1 MDSRFVKL
9 LLLAITVGLF
19 AGVALLANIK
29 NELSILIRRTVN
41 IELAVENI
49 REEVSSVSLAV
60 DNIESGVSSIE
71 SDVSSIELEVGIIQ
85 IYQQRR

>member
-49 REEVSSVSLAV
+49 REEVSSVNLAV
-60 DNIESGVSSIE
+60 DNIE
-71 SDVSSIELEVGIIQ
+71 SDVSSIELEVGFIQ
-85 IYQQRR
+85 ISQKE

>member
-29 NELSILIRRTVN
+29 NELSFLVTRTVN
-41 IELAVENI
+41 IERGVQDI
-49 REEVSSVSLAV
+49 REDVSNINLAV
-60 DNIESGVSSIE
+60 DNIQT
-71 SDVSSIELEVGIIQ
+71 DVSSIELEVGIIR
-85 IYQQRR
+85 IYQK

>member
-41 IELAVENI
+41 IELAVEGI
-49 REEVSSVSLAV
+49 GEGVASIEEEVSSVNLAV
-60 DNIESGVSSIE
+60 DNIG
-71 SDVSSIELEVGIIQ
+71 SDVSSIELEVGFIQ
-85 IYQQRR
+85 IDLRRR

>member
-49 REEVSSVSLAV
+49 REEVSSVNLAV
-60 DNIESGVSSIE
+60 DNIQT
-71 SDVSSIELEVGIIQ
+71 DVSSIELEVGIIR
-85 IYQQRR
+85 IYQK

>member
-29 NELSILIRRTVN
+29 NELSFLVTRTVN
-41 IELAVENI
+41 IERGVQDI
-49 REEVSSVSLAV
+49 REEVSSVNLAV
-60 DNIESGVSSIE
+60 DNIQT
-71 SDVSSIELEVGIIQ
+71 DVSSIELEVGIIR
-85 IYQQRR
+85 IYQK